1 MATKSIKPVSI
12 NEAVLNDLARYDN
25 FVQFTPIIIKKL
37 VEHLVQ
43 LTTIVLLLLSSVALS
58 LPTSLSLSS
67 LSHPLPHTHTYMYIS
82 LPLNNS
88 RFLLNI
94 PREDQDDPMKLCTH
108 IELAYWFYL
117 DLVRPEDSTL
127 PGCSMKE
134 FMAASILKLDSTCY
148 SRERPNLSA

>member
-67 LSHPLPHTHTYMYIS
+67 LSHPLPHTHTHIYVHIS
-82 LPLNNS
+82 TIEQQSVPPQHS
-88 RFLLNI
+88 EGG
-94 PREDQDDPMKLCTH
+94 PR
-108 IELAYWFYL
+108 
-117 DLVRPEDSTL
+117 
-127 PGCSMKE
+127 
-134 FMAASILKLDSTCY
+134 
-148 SRERPNLSA
+148 

>member
-1 MATKSIKPVSI
+1 M
-12 NEAVLNDLARYDN
+12 
-25 FVQFTPIIIKKL
+25 
-37 VEHLVQ
+37 
-43 LTTIVLLLLSSVALS
+43 
-58 LPTSLSLSS
+58 
-67 LSHPLPHTHTYMYIS
+67 S

-134 FMAASILKLDSTCY
+134 FMAASILTLNLHTVERERE
-148 SRERPNLSA
+148 RERPNLPQFFWSILRAPENCVTNSSTVLMCPWSMSVQSLIHPSGGYTKRYNIIRITSQGPFSIFQYFTLNAYIVTSSL